1 MAGQAL
7 AHSWGPSGCE
17 RGLPLLTC
25 VELATQLCGPIHPPQ
40 AAMAALPVILL
51 CGCTSESWGAG

>member
-1 MAGQAL
+1 MAGEAL
-7 AHSWGPSGCE
+7 AHSWGPGGCE

-25 VELATQLCGPIHPPQ
+25 VELAARLCGPICPPQ
-40 AAMAALPVILL
+40 AALPVILL